1 MVNYPV
7 DTIDKIIDS
16 IDGRMTENHQMQR
29 EEIEILNTL
38 SEVSSYYAREESKR
52 SNTPTM

>member
-1 MVNYPV
+1 
-7 DTIDKIIDS
+7 
-16 IDGRMTENHQMQR
+16 MQR

-52 SNTPTM
+52 SNIPTM